1 MYSIQVRD
9 NSVDLVVTL
18 GNEEVGRKILLDL
31 KDPENADFRKFYME
45 EPERFKQALVSLW
58 ADEASTCKTESQVV
72 TKGRASRSK

>member
-45 EPERFKQALVSLW
+45 EPERFKQALVRLW
-58 ADEASTCKTESQVV
+58 ADEASACKTESQVV
-72 TKGRASRSK
+72 TQGRTSHSK

>member
-18 GNEEVGRKILLDL
+18 GTEEVGRKILLDL

-45 EPERFKQALVSLW
+45 EPERFKRALVSLW
-58 ADEASTCKTESQVV
+58 ADETSTCKTESQVV
-72 TKGRASRSK
+72 TKGRTSHSK